1 MARSNAIPRRR
12 VEEVLG
18 IVSLESVA
26 GRRAG
31 TFSLGMAQRLRLAA
45 APLGNPAVLLLDEPV
60 NGLDPEGVMW
70 LRGLLRLL
78 ASEGRTVFVSSHMMA
93 EMALTADHLVVIGRG
108 RASSPTGVED
118 FFVRRAAGGHVRSRS
133 PEPGRPATL
142 LQAEGATV
150 EGTGDGALAV
160 RGLSAAG
167 VGEVAALN
175 KIELHELVALEPTL
189 EEAFMELTR
198 DAAAGRPRST
208 WAWWVSRALTSAA
221 RSEPPALHP

>member
-1 MARSNAIPRRR
+1 
-12 VEEVLG
+12 
-18 IVSLESVA
+18 
-26 GRRAG
+26 
-31 TFSLGMAQRLRLAA
+31 MAQRLGLAA
-45 APLGNPAVLLLDEPV
+45 ALLGNPAVLLLDEPV

-70 LRGLLRLL
+70 LRGLLRSL
-78 ASEGRTVFVSSHMMA
+78 ASEGRTVFVFSHMMA

-108 RASSPTGVED
+108 RLIADTGVED
-118 FFVRRAAGGHVRSRS
+118 FVRRAAGGHVRSRS
-133 PEPGRPATL
+133 PEPGRLATL

-167 VGEVAALN
+167 VGKVAALN
-175 KIELHELVALEPTL
+175 GIELHELVALEPTL

-208 WAWWVSRALTSAA
+208 WAWWVSRAFYERRTERASGA
-221 RSEPPALHP
+221 

>member
-1 MARSNAIPRRR
+1 M
-12 VEEVLG
+12 
-18 IVSLESVA
+18 
-26 GRRAG
+26 
-31 TFSLGMAQRLRLAA
+31 
-45 APLGNPAVLLLDEPV
+45 

-70 LRGLLRLL
+70 LRGLLRSL
-78 ASEGRTVFVSSHMMA
+78 ASEGRTVFVFSHMMA

-108 RASSPTGVED
+108 RLIADTGVED
-118 FFVRRAAGGHVRSRS
+118 FVRRAAGGHVRSRS
-133 PEPGRPATL
+133 PEPGRLATL

-167 VGEVAALN
+167 VGKVAALN
-175 KIELHELVALEPTL
+175 GIELHELVALEPTL

-208 WAWWVSRALTSAA
+208 WAWWVSRAFYERRTERASGA
-221 RSEPPALHP
+221 